1 MNDTEQEVIP
11 TVKLSE
17 YRKERPIVKKVEER
31 IGGDAKTRRL
41 TRRASAFASLQMQG
55 KVEELEEHALEDS
68 LTGLKNRRWFMQ
80 EMETKM
86 ASSRR
91 TNKPLFLIYIDYD
104 NFKKYNTAFGHS
116 GGDIILQQIAKLP
129 FREDESIARLGGD
142 EFGQLVNREATEED
156 LRVMIKRYQEQIK
169 EEGRQAITTLP
180 HVVDDLNPEEV
191 PNSITLTFGVAK
203 FERSD
208 SPKSFLKRANEA
220 THYGKRSGKDSVAIG
235 INAPEGSINFR
246 ELVNNG

>member
-17 YRKERPIVKKVEER
+17 YRKVRPIVKKVEEK

-41 TRRASAFASLQMQG
+41 TRRAAAFASLQMQR

-104 NFKKYNTAFGHS
+104 DFKKYNTAFGHS
-116 GGDIILQQIAKLP
+116 GGDVILQQIAKLP

-142 EFGQLVNREATEED
+142 EFGQLINREATEED
-156 LRVMIKRYQEQIK
+156 LRVMIIRYQEQIR
-169 EEGRQAITTLP
+169 EEGNRVLTTLP
-180 HVVDDLNPEEV
+180 HVTENLDPKEV

-203 FERSD
+203 FDPSD

-220 THYGKRSGKDSVAIG
+220 AHYVKRSGKNFVALG
-235 INAPEGSINFR
+235 INTPEGSIKFR
-246 ELVNNG
+246 NLVNNG